1 MQTRTAAALHSS
13 RSPSPRSAR
22 IGQLVTLR
30 GAEGVV
36 VVTAGPVPAVCFC
49 FLIAAGFAALSGG
62 DARQGGLRVQHR
74 PPRVQHD
81 GRLPVDFGALTPS
94 EYLRVPSEY
103 LRAPVVLR
111 CKTRVNCRVALE
123 VMHALCAAARA
134 WRLTGIP
141 QQAACVSPAAPSKL
155 CGCRSYA
162 PKHGAPHAAS
172 APGLGLAPSFPHL
185 HRDWACPL
193 PHLHRDWARPFPH
206 LHRDYEQRAP
216 PARRCIAAAARRR
229 SPLAPSSRHI
239 GRHTAHARMPTPAQC
254 GAARRRFARGAD
266 SHGGCR

>member
-36 VVTAGPVPAVCFC
+36 VVVVVAAGPVPAVCFC

-81 GRLPVDFGALTPS
+81 GRLPVDFGALAPS
-94 EYLRVPSEY
+94 EYLRV
-103 LRAPVVLR
+103 PVVLR

-123 VMHALCAAARA
+123 VMRALCAAARA
-134 WRLTGIP
+134 WRLTGILNRLRACRL
-141 QQAACVSPAAPSKL
+141 QLQANFAVADRTL
-155 CGCRSYA
+155 RSTA
-162 PKHGAPHAAS
+162 RPM
-172 APGLGLAPSFPHL
+172 PHL
-185 HRDWACPL
+185 R
-193 PHLHRDWARPFPH
+193 RDWARPFLPTS
-206 LHRDYEQRAP
+206 AP
-216 PARRCIAAAARRR
+216 GLGSPLPSHICTGTGLAPCHICTGTELTPSHICTGTGLTPFHICNGTRLTPFHIYTGTTNSARPLRAAA
-229 SPLAPSSRHI
+229 
-239 GRHTAHARMPTPAQC
+239 
-254 GAARRRFARGAD
+254 
-266 SHGGCR
+266 